1 MYRGVMSKNP
11 VKTEL
16 YEQFARIG
24 KALSN
29 SNRLE
34 LLDLLAQC
42 ERPVEGL
49 AEQVHLSIANTS
61 QHLQVLREVRL
72 VKARKEGLQVIY
84 QLADESVLSL
94 LRKMQDLARRQLAEV
109 DRTIRLYYENPAQL
123 EPVSAGELLKRM
135 EQGEVLVLDVRP
147 ALEYQAAHIPGSIS
161 IPITELEGRLA
172 ELPKEK
178 EIVAYCRGPYCLYA
192 PEAVELLAKAG
203 HKARRLT
210 TGLPDWRAEGL
221 AVTTG

>member
-1 MYRGVMSKNP
+1 MSKNP

-16 YEQFARIG
+16 YEHFARIG

-61 QHLQVLREVRL
+61 QHLQVLREVHL
-72 VKARKEGLQVIY
+72 VKARKEGSRVFY
-84 QLADESVLSL
+84 QLADASVLSL
-94 LRKMQDLARRQLAEV
+94 IREMQTLARRQLAEV
-109 DRTIRLYYENPAQL
+109 DRTVRLYYENPAQL
-123 EPVSAGELLKRM
+123 EPVDAGELLKRM
-135 EQGEVLVLDVRP
+135 EEGEVLVLDVRP
-147 ALEYQAAHIPGSIS
+147 ALEYQAGHIPNSIS

-172 ELPKEK
+172 ELPKDK

-192 PEAVELLAKAG
+192 PEAVELLSKSG
-203 HKARRLT
+203 RKARRLT
-210 TGLPDWRAEGL
+210 IGLPDWRAEGL
-221 AVTTG
+221 AVSTG

>member
-1 MYRGVMSKNP
+1 MSRNP
-11 VKTEL
+11 VKTKL

-42 ERPVEGL
+42 ERPVEAL
-49 AEQVHLSIANTS
+49 AEQVHLSVANAS
-61 QHLQVLREVRL
+61 QHLQVLREVHL
-72 VKARKEGLQVIY
+72 VKAHKEGLQVFY
-84 QLADESVLSL
+84 QLADEGVLNL
-94 LRKMQDLARRQLAEV
+94 LREMQYLARRQLAEV
-109 DRTIRLYYENPAQL
+109 DRTVRLYYENPAQL
-123 EPVSAGELLKRM
+123 EPVDANELLKRM

-147 ALEYQAAHIPGSIS
+147 ALEYQAGHIPSSIS

-172 ELPKEK
+172 ELPKDK

-192 PEAVELLAKAG
+192 PEAVEILAKSG

-210 TGLPDWRAEGL
+210 IGLPDWRAEGL